1 MALIDDLKQIFPN
14 AGASLQADVPMSSH
28 TTFKIGGPA
37 DIYFEP
43 SHAEE
48 IVTAIRHCQQ
58 RGIPY
63 LIIGNGSN
71 ILVADAGIR
80 GVVISIGDRYSGI
93 GWQDGKMLVKA
104 GTRLAALS
112 GFAAQHGFCGLE
124 FASGIPGTLGGAI
137 LMNAGAYEHCMA
149 DIVTVT
155 EYLDDHLDLRQRRGA
170 DHQFNYRDSFFSS
183 RNCII
188 LQAYLQL
195 TPDDPAAI
203 MSRITILSSRRRAS
217 QPLDLPS
224 AGSAFKRPDGQ
235 YAGKLISDC
244 GLKGFRLGN
253 AQVSEKHAGFI
264 VNLGQAR
271 ADDIRR
277 LFEKIQEIVASRT
290 GVLLEPEV
298 RFVGDWR
305 HWPVRQ

>member
-1 MALIDDLKQIFPN
+1 MSLIDDLKLVFPD
-14 AGASLQADVPMSSH
+14 AGTALQADVPMSSH
-28 TTFKIGGPA
+28 TTFRIGGLA

-43 SHAEE
+43 ANTEE
-48 IVTAIRHCQQ
+48 IVTMIRYCRQK
-58 RGIPY
+58 GIPY

-71 ILVADAGIR
+71 ILVSDTGVR
-80 GVVISIGDRYSGI
+80 GVVISIGDRFSGSA
-93 GWQDGKMLVKA
+93 WQDGNMLVKA
-104 GTRLAALS
+104 GTRLVALA
-112 GFAAQHGFCGLE
+112 GFAAEQGYCGLE

-137 LMNAGAYEHCMA
+137 LMNAGAYDHCMA
-149 DIVTVT
+149 DITTTT
-155 EYLDDHLDLRQRRGA
+155 EFLDEQLSLCQLKGTA
-170 DHQFNYRDSFFSS
+170 HQFGYRDSFFSQ

-188 LQAYLQL
+188 LQSCLKL
-195 TPDDPAAI
+195 VPDDPVAI
-203 MSRITILSSRRRAS
+203 RERMADLARLRRAS

-224 AGSAFKRPDGQ
+224 AGSAFKRPSGH

-244 GLKGFRLGN
+244 GLKGYRIGN

-277 LFEKIQEIVASRT
+277 LFEMIQETVAGRT
-290 GVLLEPEV
+290 GIFLEPEV